1 MHKLKSI
8 KDSLICQAHAQMEH
22 LECVDAKELGEVID
36 MIKDVEEAMYYHTI
50 VEAMEGKGKEHQE
63 WGNSSAHQNEW
74 RHPYEGRSPMCRKT
88 YMEAKEMH
96 HDKAK
101 KMKELENYMQE
112 LTVDIAEM
120 IEDSSPEERQLIHK
134 KISALASKIEAL

>member
-1 MHKLKSI
+1 
-8 KDSLICQAHAQMEH
+8 
-22 LECVDAKELGEVID
+22 
-36 MIKDVEEAMYYHTI
+36 
-50 VEAMEGKGKEHQE
+50 
-63 WGNSSAHQNEW
+63 
-74 RHPYEGRSPMCRKT
+74 
-88 YMEAKEMH
+88 MH

-101 KMKELENYMQE
+101 KMKELESYMQE